1 MRTPTDEA
9 ERKAVSNIKKYGLHI
24 IQVFA
29 DEQNPQFS
37 YSIGLFENYLHP
49 EIIIIGLRHELARIL
64 LNNMAH
70 DIKNG
75 KTFTAGEYHEGV
87 LDNFVCYFGEVPQNQ
102 YQDNVGWATWFY
114 EGKNFPLL
122 QCVYPTVAGKF
133 PWDKDFPEEVR
144 FHCQLLIEPPK
155 EH

>member
-9 ERKAVSNIKKYGLHI
+9 ERKAVANVKKYGLHI

-29 DEQNPQFS
+29 DENNPQFS
-37 YSIGLFENYLHP
+37 YSIGLYENYLHP
-49 EIIIIGLRHELARIL
+49 EIIIIGLRHELAIVL

-87 LDNFVCYFGEVPQNQ
+87 LDNFLCYFDEVPKSQ
-102 YQDNVGWATWFY
+102 YKDNVGWATWFY
-114 EGKNFPLL
+114 EGTDFPLI
-122 QCVYPTVAGKF
+122 QCVYPTVKGKF
-133 PWDKDFPEEVR
+133 PWDKDFPEDAR
-144 FHCQLLIEPPK
+144 FFCKMLIDSPK